1 MDPLAVAVDVPVPAP
16 AAVLPGLAA
25 LSPALRA
32 LVDGAPRQR
41 FPRDRLLMREGDS
54 GGPLFVVLEGELR
67 VFSADADSGRE
78 FTFSLIGPGDY
89 VGEMALDGGP
99 RSASVVATTP
109 TLCALVDRPRLRA
122 HIAADPDFA
131 FELLSRVILRARLAS
146 RSARDVALL
155 DAYRRL
161 VALFAE
167 LAVPDGEDRLIP
179 GPLSQAT
186 IAQRIGCSRE
196 MVTRL
201 VASLDQGGYLQ
212 RLPGRAWRVK
222 ARLPARW

>member
-1 MDPLAVAVDVPVPAP
+1 MDHLAVAVDKTVSATAP
-16 AAVLPGLAA
+16 LPGLPA
-25 LSPALRA
+25 LSPALRT
-32 LVDGAPRQR
+32 LVEGAPRQR
-41 FPRDRLLMREGDS
+41 FPRDRLLMREGEA
-54 GGPLFVVLEGELR
+54 GGALYVVLEGELR
-67 VFSADADSGRE
+67 VFSADAETGRE
-78 FTFSLIGPGDY
+78 FTFSHVGPGDY

-99 RSASVVATTP
+99 RSASVVATRP
-109 TLCALVDRPRLRA
+109 TVCALIDRPRLRA

-161 VALFAE
+161 VALFDA
-167 LAVPDGEDRLIP
+167 LATPDGEDRLIP

-201 VASLDQGGYLQ
+201 VASLDEGGYLQ
-212 RLPGRAWRVK
+212 RLPGRAWRLK
-222 ARLPARW
+222 SRLPPRW

>member
-1 MDPLAVAVDVPVPAP
+1 MDHLAVAADTVVPAP
-16 AAVLPGLAA
+16 AAPPGLGA

-41 FPRDRLLMREGDS
+41 FPRDRLLMREGD
-54 GGPLFVVLEGELR
+54 GGGTLFVVLEGELR
-67 VFSADADSGRE
+67 VFSADPESGRE

-99 RSASVVATTP
+99 RSASVIASTS

-167 LAVPDGEDRLIP
+167 LSVPDGEDRLIP

>member
-1 MDPLAVAVDVPVPAP
+1 MDHLAVAVDTAV
-16 AAVLPGLAA
+16 AASATRPPGGVA

-32 LVDGAPRQR
+32 LVEGAPRQR
-41 FPRDRLLMREGDS
+41 FPRDRLLMREGEA
-54 GGPLFVVLEGELR
+54 GGALYVVLEGELR
-67 VFSADADSGRE
+67 VFSADAETGRE

-99 RSASVVATTP
+99 RSASVIATVP

-122 HIAADPDFA
+122 HIATDPDFA

-167 LAVPDGEDRLIP
+167 LSVPDGDDRLIP